1 MSEENI
7 KTLKLVDLVNLFT
20 TFFSRLLMNV
30 KLLLFILTTTT
41 LISILAYFVQKP
53 NYQANASFI
62 LTESSA
68 SGGGLSTLGAQFGID
83 VSGLTGKSGLFAG
96 DNILDILKSRTIVE
110 KVLLSKVD
118 TIDGPNSPAIID
130 LFMNFSKLRE
140 KWKNK
145 NPELAKIQFNSI
157 SNKGNTRL
165 QDSILY
171 VVYKQVIKNNL
182 NAERL
187 NKKGSIILISTQ
199 STNEQFSKLLT
210 ERTLKASRD
219 MYIDIKTSNAQANVT
234 RLEREADSLKKIL
247 NAKSYQTASLMV
259 ADANPAYKQG
269 LVPME
274 LTQRDKTIAMSIYGE
289 LVKQLELSKWALAQ
303 QTPVI
308 QLLDTPKYPLEDNK
322 YKFIVY
328 LFMGI
333 LIGLVISI
341 GVVVIKY
348 MN

>member
-1 MSEENI
+1 MSEEGI
-7 KTLKLVDLVNLFT
+7 KTLKLLDLVQLISLFLK
-20 TFFSRLLMNV
+20 RLLMNV
-30 KLLLFILTTTT
+30 KLLLVIVSTTT
-41 LISILAYFVQKP
+41 LIALLAYLAQKP
-53 NYQANASFI
+53 NYEAKASFI
-62 LTESSA
+62 LTESNP
-68 SGGGLSTLGAQFGID
+68 SGGGLSSLGAQFGID
-83 VSGLTGKSGLFAG
+83 IAGLTGKSGLFAG

-118 TIDGPNSPAIID
+118 SSLGSNSATLID
-130 LFMNFSKLRE
+130 LYLDFSKLKN
-140 KWKNK
+140 KWKNIS
-145 NPELAKIQFNSI
+145 PELAGVQFNSI
-157 SNKGNTRL
+157 DKNNIRL
-165 QDSILY
+165 QDSVLY
-171 VVYKQVIKNNL
+171 VVYKQIVKKNF

-187 NKKGSIILISTQ
+187 NKKGSIILINSQ

-308 QLLDTPKYPLEDNK
+308 QILDMPKYPLEDNK
-322 YKFIVY
+322 FKFIVY
-328 LFMGI
+328 LLVGI
-333 LIGLVISI
+333 LTGLVLSIGL
-341 GVVVIKY
+341 VVIKY
-348 MN
+348 L

>member
-7 KTLKLVDLVNLFT
+7 KTLKLLDLVNLIS
-20 TFFSRLLMNV
+20 TFLKRLLMNA
-30 KLLLFILTTTT
+30 KLLLVIVSTTT
-41 LISILAYFVQKP
+41 LIALLAYLAQKP
-53 NYQANASFI
+53 NYEAKASFI
-62 LTESSA
+62 LTDSNP
-68 SGGGLSTLGAQFGID
+68 SGGGLSSIGAQFGID
-83 VSGLTGKSGLFAG
+83 IAGLTGKSGLFAG

-118 TIDGPNSPAIID
+118 SSLGSNSPTLID
-130 LFMNFSKLRE
+130 LYLDFSQLKN
-140 KWKNK
+140 KWKNIS
-145 NPELAKIQFNSI
+145 PELATIQFNSI
-157 SNKGNTRL
+157 GKNGNIRL

-171 VVYKQVIKNNL
+171 LVYKQIVKKNL

-187 NKKGSIILISTQ
+187 NKKGSIILINTQ

-308 QLLDTPKYPLEDNK
+308 QLLDMPKYPLEDNK

-328 LFMGI
+328 LLMGI
-333 LIGLVISI
+333 LTGLVLSI

-348 MN
+348 L

>member
-7 KTLKLVDLVNLFT
+7 KTLKLLDLVHLIS
-20 TFFSRLLMNV
+20 TFLKRLLMNA
-30 KLLLFILTTTT
+30 KLLLVIVSTTT
-41 LISILAYFVQKP
+41 LITLLAYLFQKP
-53 NYQANASFI
+53 NYEAKASFI
-62 LTESSA
+62 LTESNT
-68 SGGGLSTLGAQFGID
+68 SGGGLSSIGAQFGID
-83 VSGLTGKSGLFAG
+83 ITGLTSKSGLFAG

-118 TIDGPNSPAIID
+118 SSLGSNSPTLID
-130 LFMNFSKLRE
+130 LYLDFSQLKN
-140 KWKNK
+140 KWKNISPK
-145 NPELAKIQFNSI
+145 LATIQFNSI
-157 SNKGNTRL
+157 DKNGNMRL

-171 VVYKQVIKNNL
+171 LVFKQVIKNNL

-187 NKKGSIILISTQ
+187 NKKGSIILINTQ

-308 QLLDTPKYPLEDNK
+308 QLLDMPKYPLEDNK

-328 LFMGI
+328 LLMGI
-333 LIGLVISI
+333 LTGFVLSI

-348 MN
+348 L

>member
-1 MSEENI
+1 M
-7 KTLKLVDLVNLFT
+7 
-20 TFFSRLLMNV
+20 
-30 KLLLFILTTTT
+30 
-41 LISILAYFVQKP
+41 
-53 NYQANASFI
+53 
-62 LTESSA
+62 
-68 SGGGLSTLGAQFGID
+68 
-83 VSGLTGKSGLFAG
+83 
-96 DNILDILKSRTIVE
+96 
-110 KVLLSKVD
+110 SKVD
-118 TIDGPNSPAIID
+118 SSLGSNSPTLID
-130 LFMNFSKLRE
+130 LYLDFSQLKN
-140 KWKNK
+140 KWKNIS
-145 NPELAKIQFNSI
+145 PELATIQFNSI
-157 SNKGNTRL
+157 GKNGNIRL

-171 VVYKQVIKNNL
+171 LVYKQIVKKNL

-187 NKKGSIILISTQ
+187 NKKGSIILINTQ

-308 QLLDTPKYPLEDNK
+308 QLLDMPKYPLEDNK

-328 LFMGI
+328 LLMGI
-333 LIGLVISI
+333 LTGFVLSI

-348 MN
+348 L

>member
-1 MSEENI
+1 MSEESI
-7 KTLKLVDLVNLFT
+7 KTLKLLDLVQLISLFLK
-20 TFFSRLLMNV
+20 RLLMNV
-30 KLLLFILTTTT
+30 KLLLVIVSTTT
-41 LISILAYFVQKP
+41 LIALLAYLAQKP
-53 NYQANASFI
+53 NYEAKASFI
-62 LTESSA
+62 LTESNP
-68 SGGGLSTLGAQFGID
+68 SGGGLSSLGAQFGID
-83 VSGLTGKSGLFAG
+83 IAGLTGKSGLFAG

-118 TIDGPNSPAIID
+118 SSLGSNSATLID
-130 LFMNFSKLRE
+130 LYLDFSQLKN
-140 KWKNK
+140 KWKNIS
-145 NPELAKIQFNSI
+145 PELSTIQFNSI
-157 SNKGNTRL
+157 DKNNIRL
-165 QDSILY
+165 QDSVLY
-171 VVYKQVIKNNL
+171 VVYKQIIKKNL

-187 NKKGSIILISTQ
+187 NKKGSIILINSQ

-247 NAKSYQTASLMV
+247 NAKSFQTASLMV

-308 QLLDTPKYPLEDNK
+308 QILDMPKYPLEDNK
-322 YKFIVY
+322 FKFIVY
-328 LFMGI
+328 LLVGI
-333 LIGLVISI
+333 LTGLVLSIGL
-341 GVVVIKY
+341 VVIKY
-348 MN
+348 L

>member
-1 MSEENI
+1 MSEESI
-7 KTLKLVDLVNLFT
+7 KTLKLLDLVQLISLFLK
-20 TFFSRLLMNV
+20 RLLMNV
-30 KLLLFILTTTT
+30 KLLLVIVSTTT
-41 LISILAYFVQKP
+41 LIALLAYLAQKP
-53 NYQANASFI
+53 NYEAKASFI
-62 LTESSA
+62 LTESNPS
-68 SGGGLSTLGAQFGID
+68 SGGLSSLGAQFGID
-83 VSGLTGKSGLFAG
+83 IAGLTGKSGLFAG

-118 TIDGPNSPAIID
+118 SSLGSTSATLID
-130 LFMNFSKLRE
+130 LYLDFSQLKN
-140 KWKNK
+140 KWKNIS
-145 NPELAKIQFNSI
+145 PELSTIQFNSI
-157 SNKGNTRL
+157 DKNNIRL
-165 QDSILY
+165 QDSVLY
-171 VVYKQVIKNNL
+171 VVYKQIIKKNL

-187 NKKGSIILISTQ
+187 NKKGSIILINSQ

-247 NAKSYQTASLMV
+247 NAKSFQTASLMV

-308 QLLDTPKYPLEDNK
+308 QILDMPKYPLEDNK
-322 YKFIVY
+322 FKFIVY
-328 LFMGI
+328 LLVGI
-333 LIGLVISI
+333 LTGLVLSIGL
-341 GVVVIKY
+341 VVIKY
-348 MN
+348 L